1 MPVHCFEVFEFKS
14 RFEFNCLSVFK
25 NRNPFLFNPL
35 PLSHFWPVLFSS
47 PTAEVRLC
55 TQSFSRKPLHH
66 PSHSSPAS
74 SPLPFNRARCSPAG
88 RLPLSARCG
97 PRSRRG
103 RSLSLMGGGH
113 PSSPPPAVSD
123 SGSSPSPPAVR
134 LVAPGP
140 CARRYPP
147 CPAYLRSTHAAPRR
161 HRPKTLAYGAA
172 AAS

>member
-1 MPVHCFEVFEFKS
+1 MPVHFFEVFEFKS

-47 PTAEVRLC
+47 RTAEVRLC

-74 SPLPFNRARCSPAG
+74 SPLAFNRARCSPAD

-103 RSLSLMGGGH
+103 RSLSLTGGGH
-113 PSSPPPAVSD
+113 PSSSTSGRLRLGLVPESARRAPGGPGPPRQAIPPP
-123 SGSSPSPPAVR
+123 VR
-134 LVAPGP
+134 PI
-140 CARRYPP
+140 
-147 CPAYLRSTHAAPRR
+147 
-161 HRPKTLAYGAA
+161 
-172 AAS
+172 